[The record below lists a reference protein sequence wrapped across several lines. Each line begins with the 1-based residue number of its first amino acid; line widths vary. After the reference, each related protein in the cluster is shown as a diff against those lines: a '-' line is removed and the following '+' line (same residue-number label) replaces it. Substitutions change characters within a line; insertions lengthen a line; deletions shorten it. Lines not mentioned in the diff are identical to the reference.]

1 MDIVLPPKLAKG
13 DRVGVCSPSGTIAH
27 KRDLFDRA
35 KANFERATGLWL
47 VVAPNAF
54 AKHYYSAG
62 TPEERVADFHSF
74 IDNPDIKAVIF
85 SAGGDTA
92 IDLLPLLDYERIR
105 RHPKIISGISDATT
119 ILSAIL
125 AKTGLVTFLGLEFL
139 DFAEYPMTYELHSIE
154 REWFQGTLGVITPNP
169 EWKELRGNYNAYDGW
184 KAIRPGTC
192 EGQFVGGNLQSFLQL
207 VGTEYELPFQDSIL
221 FMEAYKLPKKQIRKA
236 LMQLRLRGV
245 FGKIKGLVVGYCLE
259 CENPQVVGN
268 EQPLAETILE
278 VTADDEFPI
287 MQVGEIGHC
296 VENVLQPIG
305 AWARIDADK
314 LSFEIIGNVTE

>member
-1 MDIVLPPKLAKG
+1 MDVIKPPRLVKG
-13 DRVGVCSPSGTIAH
+13 DTVGVCSPSGTIAH

-35 KANFERATGLWL
+35 KANFEQATGLEL

-62 TPEERVADFHSF
+62 TPEERVADFHSL
-74 IDNPDIKAVIF
+74 IDNPEIKAVIF
-85 SAGGDTA
+85 SAGGATA
-92 IDLLPLLDYERIR
+92 IDLLPLIDYERIR
-105 RHPKIISGISDATT
+105 RHLKIITGISDATT

-139 DFAEYPMTYELHSIE
+139 DFADYPMAYELHSIE
-154 REWFQGTLGVITPNP
+154 QEWFQGKIGVITPNP
-169 EWKELRGNYNAYDGW
+169 EWKELHDNIHSYKGW
-184 KAIRPGTC
+184 QTIRPGVC

-207 VGTEYELPFQDSIL
+207 VDTEYELPFQDSIL

-245 FGKIKGLVVGYCLE
+245 FGKIAGLVVGYCLE

-278 VTADDEFPI
+278 VTADQEFPI
-287 MQVGEIGHC
+287 LQVGEIGHC

-305 AWARIDADK
+305 GRARIDATN
-314 LSFEIIGNVTE
+314 LSFEIVGNVTE